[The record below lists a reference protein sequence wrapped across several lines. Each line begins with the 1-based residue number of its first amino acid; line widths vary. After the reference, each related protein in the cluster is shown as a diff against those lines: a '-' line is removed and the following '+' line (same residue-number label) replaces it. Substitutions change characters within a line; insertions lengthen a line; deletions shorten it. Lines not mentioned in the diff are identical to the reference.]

1 MIFER
6 VCTPPQPGGNP
17 WESRAGWAACCGRWR
32 RTRVDPEPD
41 TEPVVPFAPVEQ
53 CPRNGHVVV
62 TYPNGT
68 TYRGQFR
75 DGKRHGR
82 GTLTD
87 SQGTMH
93 EAEWRFDK
101 RQGKGTEVYH
111 DGTRFTGS
119 YVDDMRSGHG
129 KMTWPEGSQY
139 QGQFDRNKANGEGVL
154 QRTDGS
160 LYKGHFTED
169 SMCGQGCMQWK
180 DGVKYV
186 GQFVANRREG
196 RGKMTWN
203 IGKWHTFD
211 GTWRNGLQHGHGTL
225 VDHNGQVF
233 HGVFQWGKLARWC
246 DAVAGQEFESPEQPL
261 RSPVYWLNQD
271 LSCNFNQRT
280 EVSDQFRQQ
289 IQRLLDGTLNSVRTR
304 DRSGAVPSS
313 LRLVKCHKVE
323 NSAIWSRYQRAK
335 ERLRAR
341 RPGKIPPVAELHPE
355 RPMPVRT
362 YELLDEDVAQHL
374 DGSVNEHYLW
384 HGTTPAGAIG
394 ISTDGFKLKLA
405 GSHAGTY
412 FGNGCYFAESSS
424 KSDEYAREGDDLLA
438 GIFALLLCRVTL
450 GSLFRITQP
459 DEMAIQNALRSGVF
473 DAVLGD
479 REASVG
485 TYREFVIYEEDLA
498 YPEYVV
504 LYERRYENG

>member
-1 MIFER
+1 MFFER
-6 VCTPPQPGGNP
+6 GVVVAPGAHFEMRTLG
-17 WESRAGWAACCGRWR
+17 ACCSRCR
-32 RTRVDPEPD
+32 RVRVASEPA
-41 TEPVVPFAPVEQ
+41 TEPVLPFAPLEQ

-62 TYPNGT
+62 TYPNNS

-87 SQGTMH
+87 AQGTMH
-93 EAEWRFDK
+93 DAEWKHDK
-101 RQGKGTEVYH
+101 RQGKGTEVYL
-111 DGTRFTGS
+111 DGTRFTGT
-119 YVDDMRSGHG
+119 YVDDMRAGHG

-139 QGQFDRNKANGEGVL
+139 QGQFDRGKANGEGVL

-160 LYKGHFTED
+160 VYKGHFTED
-169 SMCGQGCMQWK
+169 SMSGQGCMQWK

-196 RGKMTWN
+196 RGTMTWN
-203 IGKWHTFD
+203 TGKWHTFD

-233 HGVFQWGKLARWC
+233 HGAFQWGKLARWC
-246 DAVAGQEFESPEQPL
+246 DSASAQDEAEHSEQPVK
-261 RSPVYWLNQD
+261 SPPYWSNQD
-271 LSCNFNQRT
+271 LALPFNQRS
-280 EVSDQFRQQ
+280 EVPELFRAQ
-289 IQRLLDGTLNSVRTR
+289 IQRLLDGTLNGVRTR
-304 DRSGAVPSS
+304 DRSGVVPSS
-313 LRLVKCHKVE
+313 LRLVKCHRVE
-323 NSAIWSRYQRAK
+323 NSVIWTRYKRAQ
-335 ERLRAR
+335 ERLQAR
-341 RPGKIPPVAELHPE
+341 RPGKIVPVTELHPD
-355 RPMPVRT
+355 RSVPVRT
-362 YELLDEDVAQHL
+362 QELLDEHVAEHL
-374 DGSVNEHYLW
+374 QSGLNEHYLW

-438 GIFALLLCRVTL
+438 GIYALLLCRVTL
-450 GSLFRITQP
+450 GSLFRTTQP
-459 DEMAIQNALRSGVF
+459 DEMAIQNALRSGEY

-504 LYERRYENG
+504 LYERRYDSS